1 MTDAEIQRRADII
14 EGVVRTMMVLK
25 QDTFDA
31 SGNPEFDKFDI
42 RSAVALALSLYAAPN
57 DELVDM
63 MNKVV
68 SR

>member
-1 MTDAEIQRRADII
+1 MTDAEVKRRADII
-14 EGVVRTMMVLK
+14 DGVVRTMMVTK
-25 QDTFDA
+25 QGTYDA
-31 SGNPEFDKFDI
+31 SGNPDFDKFDI
-42 RSAVALALSLYAAPN
+42 RSAVAMAVSLYAEPN